1 MSEKYYFYP
10 RWIRVWHLVNAI
22 LCLLLIVSGISLQY
36 SDVDSYVIGFQKAIA
51 IHNFCGVALT
61 LNYTLFIAGNI
72 IRGNGT
78 HYRLVLK
85 GLGKRLWKQLYY
97 YAYGVFKGEPAPY
110 PVGKARKF
118 NPLQQISYVIIMYV
132 ALPLIFITGW
142 ALLFPEFILKRF
154 LGFSGVFLSAQ
165 LHMAMGFLVSV
176 FLIIHVYV
184 STMGR
189 TVGSNFRSM
198 ITGWQEAH

>member
-10 RWIRVWHLVNAI
+10 RWIRLWHLLNAV
-22 LCLLLIVSGISLQY
+22 LCLLLIASGLSLQY
-36 SDVDSYVIGFQKAIA
+36 SDANAPVISFQAAIA

-61 LNYTLFIAGNI
+61 LNYTIFFAGNI
-72 IRGNGT
+72 VRGNGK
-78 HYRLVLK
+78 HYILVLK
-85 GLGKRLWKQLYY
+85 GLGERLWKQLYF
-97 YAYGVFKGEPAPY
+97 YAYGTFKGEPAPY
-110 PVGKARKF
+110 PVGKERKF

-132 ALPLIFITGW
+132 TLPVLFITGW

-165 LHMAMGFLVSV
+165 LHIAMGFLVSV
-176 FLIIHVYV
+176 FLIIHIYV

-198 ITGWQEAH
+198 VTGWQEVH

>member
-1 MSEKYYFYP
+1 MSEKYYYYP
-10 RWIRVWHLVNAI
+10 AWIRLWHTLNAI
-22 LCLLLIVSGISLQY
+22 FCLLLIATGVSLQY
-36 SDVDSYVIGFQKAIA
+36 SDVDAAVINFQRSIA

-61 LNYTLFIAGNI
+61 LNYTLFFAGNI
-72 IRGNGT
+72 FRGNGK
-78 HYRLVLK
+78 HYRLALK
-85 GLGKRLWKQLYY
+85 GLGSKLWKQLYF
-97 YAYGVFKGEPAPY
+97 YAYGTFKGEPAPF

-118 NPLQQISYVIIMYV
+118 NPLQQISYIIIMYV
-132 ALPLIFITGW
+132 ALPLLFITGW

-165 LHMAMGFLVSV
+165 LHIMMGFLVSV
-176 FLIIHVYV
+176 FLIIHLYV

-189 TVGSNFRSM
+189 TVGSNFKSM